1 MYLFCRWRL
10 LLPQATIDMTRPTHA
25 LINWSNFRQNYQLA
39 KSKAPGSAYAV
50 IKADGY
56 GHGMVRCARA
66 LGDADGF
73 AVACVDEG
81 LLLRQAGIKRPVLVL
96 QGAYDADEWQIA
108 SAHNLQLVV
117 HHAQQ
122 LVERELA
129 TLENPVDVWLKIN
142 SGMNRLGIRATEA
155 EPLMALINDDDNL
168 ELTHV
173 MTHFADADL
182 AQPEAFSA
190 AIEIMKAQDWS
201 LPLSVSNSAATMTQL
216 AAELEGDG
224 SVSRPGIMLYGSS
237 PLATQSATDLGLKCV
252 MTLKSQVIH
261 VHDVKAGEKVGYGG
275 DWTAEKDSRIA
286 VVAIGYGDGYPRQ
299 APSGTPILV
308 EGHRCSLV
316 GRVSMDMIT
325 VDISEYADIQVG
337 SEVELWGEN
346 IDVDEIARL
355 CNTIAYELF
364 CQLTPRV
371 KRVAAEG

>member
-1 MYLFCRWRL
+1 
-10 LLPQATIDMTRPTHA
+10 MTRPTYA
-25 LINWSNFRQNYQLA
+25 LINWSNFRQNYLLA
-39 KSKAPGSAYAV
+39 KSKAPGSVYAV

-73 AVACVDEG
+73 AVACVDEA

-96 QGAYDADEWQIA
+96 QGAYDAEEWQIA
-108 SAHNLQLVV
+108 SANNLQLVV

-129 TLENPVDVWLKIN
+129 ILDKPVDVWLKIN

-155 EPLMALINDDDNL
+155 ESLIALIDDDEQL
-168 ELTHV
+168 QLKYV

-182 AQPEAFSA
+182 AKPEAFSA
-190 AIEIMKAQDWS
+190 AIEVMKAQNWS
-201 LPLSVSNSAATMTQL
+201 LPLSVSNSAATITQL
-216 AAELEGDG
+216 AAELEDDG

-237 PLATQSATDLGLKCV
+237 PLAKQSAADLGLKSV

-299 APSGTPILV
+299 VPSGTPILV

-337 SEVELWGEN
+337 SEVELWGDN
-346 IDVDEIARL
+346 IDVDEIAGL